1 MPSTYHKLNHAKF
14 NWVLIQQ
21 TQQLQLVSMVQYST
35 QILDTVNAL
44 LIGHT
49 QTGSNVYLVILLT
62 TGMQKTLDATLV
74 PLDLS
79 MFQH

>member
-1 MPSTYHKLNHAKF
+1 MPSTYQKLNHAKF

-21 TQQLQLVSMVQYST
+21 TQQIQLVSMVQYSI

-49 QTGSNVYLVILLT
+49 QMESNVYLVILLT